1 MPPIGWQADLAV
13 VGERG
18 PTLVN
23 LPRGSRV
30 RPNNIRVSSRI
41 FEPAPSIAAD
51 ALETFNRA
59 SHPDALPEM
68 QLVPAETLQPD
79 TDEQPVI
86 TLRFGLGLLALSL
99 AMIGVH
105 WVWSAGL

>member
-1 MPPIGWQADLAV
+1 VKYADGLAAY
-13 VGERG
+13 
-18 PTLVN
+18 N
-23 LPRGSRV
+23 
-30 RPNNIRVSSRI
+30 
-41 FEPAPSIAAD
+41 AA
-51 ALETFNRA
+51 TH
-59 SHPDALPEM
+59 SDALPEM